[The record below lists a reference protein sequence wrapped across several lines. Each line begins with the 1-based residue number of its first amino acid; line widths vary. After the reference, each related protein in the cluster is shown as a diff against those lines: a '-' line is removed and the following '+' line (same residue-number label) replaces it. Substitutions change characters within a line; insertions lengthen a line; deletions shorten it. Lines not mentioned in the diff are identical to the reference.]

1 MAVHLASIYGTEKDR
16 VNCPFYFKVRVSATP
31 PPAFPSRSRPALPR
45 PRVSAPPSLTIADP
59 TAFPPSPSQIG
70 ACRHG
75 DRCSRLHMRPTLS
88 QTILMPNMYLNPAYA
103 TGGNPNMTPRELEEH
118 FEDFYED
125 VFDELAKHGEIEGL
139 NVCDN
144 LADHLVGNV
153 YVKFREEEAAL
164 SALNAMNGRYYQGR
178 PIRCEFSPVT
188 DFRESTCRQ
197 YEERCCNRAGYCNF
211 MHLRPVDRLL
221 RRQLFGQFKRRR
233 RDDDRD
239 RRGRDDR
246 GRDRDRSP
254 RGRKRSRS
262 RSRSRSRG
270 GRDDRDG
277 GEGRVTAKGMSDEE
291 RRAMFARWNAGGEA
305 GDADAGAP
313 QPEKEDGETR

>member
-1 MAVHLASIYGTEKDR
+1 
-16 VNCPFYFKVRVSATP
+16 
-31 PPAFPSRSRPALPR
+31 
-45 PRVSAPPSLTIADP
+45 
-59 TAFPPSPSQIG
+59 
-70 ACRHG
+70 
-75 DRCSRLHMRPTLS
+75 
-88 QTILMPNMYLNPAYA
+88 
-103 TGGNPNMTPRELEEH
+103 MTPRELEEH

-197 YEERCCNRAGYCNF
+197 YEDRCCNRAGYCNF

-291 RRAMFARWNAGGEA
+291 RRAMFARWNAGGEG

-313 QPEKEDGETR
+313 RPEKEDGETR

>member
-1 MAVHLASIYGTEKDR
+1 MAHHLASIYGTEKDR
-16 VNCPFYFKVRVSATP
+16 VNCPFYFKVRIFTTSS
-31 PPAFPSRSRPALPR
+31 PAFPSRSRTPLPAPASPPR
-45 PRVSAPPSLTIADP
+45 RRSRSP
-59 TAFPPSPSQIG
+59 FPPQFFPPPPSQIG

-88 QTILMPNMYLNPAYA
+88 QTILMPNFYLNPAYA

-125 VFDELAKHGEIEGL
+125 IFDELAKHGEIEGL

-188 DFRESTCRQ
+188 DFPRIHLPPVRGPVLQPRGLLQLHAPSTDRPTPPKTT
-197 YEERCCNRAGYCNF
+197 
-211 MHLRPVDRLL
+211 LRSI
-221 RRQLFGQFKRRR
+221 QAQAARRR
-233 RDDDRD
+233 SRQAWARRPRTRSFAAGPEAFEVEVEGGWGQS
-239 RRGRDDR
+239 RRGRGTDHREGYERR
-246 GRDRDRSP
+246 GTKGDVRAMER
-254 RGRKRSRS
+254 
-262 RSRSRSRG
+262 
-270 GRDDRDG
+270 G
-277 GEGRVTAKGMSDEE
+277 GEG
-291 RRAMFARWNAGGEA
+291 

-313 QPEKEDGETR
+313 QPAKEDGEAR

>member
-1 MAVHLASIYGTEKDR
+1 
-16 VNCPFYFKVRVSATP
+16 
-31 PPAFPSRSRPALPR
+31 
-45 PRVSAPPSLTIADP
+45 
-59 TAFPPSPSQIG
+59 
-70 ACRHG
+70 
-75 DRCSRLHMRPTLS
+75 MRPTLS
-88 QTILMPNMYLNPAYA
+88 QTILMPNFYLNPAYA

-125 VFDELAKHGEIEGL
+125 IFDELAKHGEIEGL

-197 YEERCCNRAGYCNF
+197 YEDRCCNRAGYCNF
-211 MHLRPVDRLL
+211 MHLRPIDRLL

-246 GRDRDRSP
+246 GRDRSP

-262 RSRSRSRG
+262 RSRGGWGQSRRGRGTDHREGYERRGTKGDVRAMECG
-270 GRDDRDG
+270 GRG
-277 GEGRVTAKGMSDEE
+277 
-291 RRAMFARWNAGGEA
+291 

-313 QPEKEDGETR
+313 QPAKEDGEAA